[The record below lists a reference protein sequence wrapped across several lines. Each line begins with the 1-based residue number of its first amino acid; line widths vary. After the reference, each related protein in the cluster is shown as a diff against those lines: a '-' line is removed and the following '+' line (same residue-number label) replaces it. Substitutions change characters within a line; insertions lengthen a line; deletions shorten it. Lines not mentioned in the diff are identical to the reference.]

1 MPEKQVV
8 EALQVAD
15 VSTHVETR
23 LVEGDEEM
31 TRALEMVSTSAGDP
45 AGTRAGLAVAFALLA
60 ITKHT
65 RYTQI
70 KV

>member
-1 MPEKQVV
+1 MSNSLLVIPISNSAFRKQVV

-31 TRALEMVSTSAGDP
+31 TRALEMVSTPLIASPPRNHCTFLKDGCS
-45 AGTRAGLAVAFALLA
+45 
-60 ITKHT
+60 
-65 RYTQI
+65 
-70 KV
+70 